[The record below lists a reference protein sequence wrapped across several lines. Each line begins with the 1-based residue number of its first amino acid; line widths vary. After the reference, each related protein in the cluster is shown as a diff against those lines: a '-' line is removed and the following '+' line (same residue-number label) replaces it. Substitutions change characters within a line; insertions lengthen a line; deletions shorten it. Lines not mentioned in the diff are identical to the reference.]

1 MNSNKLWHHA
11 LTFSTEA
18 GCVIVLR
25 AVKLSGGGLP
35 AVDEAWRIVTE
46 KTIAMGET
54 SVRAMQGKRP
64 LSPWSSP
71 IAGRSGTIC
80 AGSRRGANK
89 KRPPGMRGGSG
100 PGKAISIVLCA
111 TRRLEWLR

>member
-25 AVKLSGGGLP
+25 AVKLSRGGLP
-35 AVDEAWRIVTE
+35 AIDEAWRIVTE

-64 LSPWSSP
+64 LALVFAYRRAVRNNLRRLS
-71 IAGRSGTIC
+71 
-80 AGSRRGANK
+80 SRRKLK
-89 KRPPGMRGGSG
+89 KP
-100 PGKAISIVLCA
+100 
-111 TRRLEWLR
+111 

>member
-1 MNSNKLWHHA
+1 MTTGKGRCPRQTPINHATRERFLDELKQTWHHA

-64 LSPWSSP
+64 LALVFAYRRAVRNNLRRLS
-71 IAGRSGTIC
+71 
-80 AGSRRGANK
+80 SRRK
-89 KRPPGMRGGSG
+89 
-100 PGKAISIVLCA
+100 
-111 TRRLEWLR
+111 

>member
-1 MNSNKLWHHA
+1 MLMQPGRAFLMNSNKLWHHA

-54 SVRAMQGKRP
+54 SVRAMRGKQP
-64 LSPWSSP
+64 LALVFAYRRAVRNNLRRLS
-71 IAGRSGTIC
+71 
-80 AGSRRGANK
+80 SRRK
-89 KRPPGMRGGSG
+89 
-100 PGKAISIVLCA
+100 
-111 TRRLEWLR
+111 

>member
-25 AVKLSGGGLP
+25 AQGALP

-46 KTIAMGET
+46 KSIAMGET

-64 LSPWSSP
+64 LALVFAYRRAVRNNLRRLS
-71 IAGRSGTIC
+71 
-80 AGSRRGANK
+80 SRRK
-89 KRPPGMRGGSG
+89 
-100 PGKAISIVLCA
+100 
-111 TRRLEWLR
+111 